1 MENFE
6 QQIAYWKAQFE
17 TAMLLLDKQ
26 QKLMQETSQQIRE
39 LEKQLYGGS
48 TK

>member
-1 MENFE
+1 LENYE
-6 QQIAYWKAQFE
+6 QQITYWKAQFE
-17 TAMLLLDKQ
+17 TVMKLLDQQ